1 MSAKISRIYAQK
13 MVHCKQS
20 NSQFSFS
27 HINLCELHGFRYEA
41 ANSQKNRDKQRLVE
55 LEKALSEEKQ
65 NKQRL
70 ESQIKTE
77 RALTKKLQD
86 DLTKLSLAPPRFDC
100 QSHLSLLFYCFV
112 LSEVNVQNSV

>member
-1 MSAKISRIYAQK
+1 MSAKIWRIYAQK
-13 MVHCKQS
+13 MLHYKQS

-27 HINLCELHGFRYEA
+27 RIKLSEIHGFRYES

-55 LEKALSEEKQ
+55 LEKTLNEEKQ

-70 ESQIKTE
+70 ETQIKTE

-86 DLTKLSLAPPRFDC
+86 DLTKLSLAPPRFVTPM
-100 QSHLSLLFYCFV
+100 LSLVLYCPMF
-112 LSEVNVQNSV
+112 SEVNVQNSV